1 PHRFISQRNAFCN
14 TQDVNLTEK
23 PSSQS
28 STFIDDNQTEH
39 TSERAHDGD
48 PSTCSQTEEL
58 LPSWWR
64 IDLQG
69 VYNVSCIT
77 IDNNNN
83 NNNNNRSSS
92 SDISGAQIYVGF
104 SRQNNGTNNKVGNI
118 TGVTEG
124 VPDAYKLSPALGR
137 YVTVLLPMT
146 KPLRLCEVNVTA
158 TQIICILL
166 PLVRSS

>member
-1 PHRFISQRNAFCN
+1 PHRFSTTDRLQFKRFLLFCLLCAAFCN

-83 NNNNNRSSS
+83 NNNNNRRP
-92 SDISGAQIYVGF
+92 QIDLFHILTLWHVKCGR
-104 SRQNNGTNNKVGNI
+104 SCHC
-118 TGVTEG
+118 
-124 VPDAYKLSPALGR
+124 SCPALGR

-158 TQIICILL
+158 TQIKNILN
-166 PLVRSS
+166 